1 MKETKIFIS
10 PTIHQLKKKPI
21 DSNFQLLYSKTDCHS
36 QNPRIRRRLKK
47 KIHVKTVEDCRVS
60 YKKDKYV
67 STFSFSFFYGD
78 QLKLSSRSQNFP
90 HLLVKLVV
98 DWTSS
103 LLRRRGS
110 SHEFSNASASSK

>member
-21 DSNFQLLYSKTDCHS
+21 DSNFQLLSSKTDCHS

-47 KIHVKTVEDCRVS
+47 KIHVKTVEDCRES

-67 STFSFSFFYGD
+67 STFSFFF
-78 QLKLSSRSQNFP
+78 F
-90 HLLVKLVV
+90 
-98 DWTSS
+98 
-103 LLRRRGS
+103 LRRS
-110 SHEFSNASASSK
+110 IKTILAFPEFSPSASKTSGGLDIFSVTTSRLVTRVF